1 MIQVLSL
8 KDNSTTNY
16 ESIED
21 ILQDFTELKKEA
33 VMNCL
38 KGQQGSHKGYKFS
51 FLDEVTPEVVVSE
64 AEEIKSLSAQTQTI
78 EKAQEIQTVSQVN
91 PMESN
96 LAECDFALPTRG
108 LFNPDLPKVLPIRTF
123 TSGEE
128 MKLLSSTTNN
138 AIFSILNNIV
148 LIDGFNIKDLVLAD
162 IVALSVKARI
172 HTFGTEYY
180 LDSYCPFCEYEG
192 TIRADLD
199 NLETHFIEDIKLPL
213 KLRLPVSQKE
223 VTLRVLT
230 HGHHLAIEDRL
241 EKLKQNTYGG
251 DIEVLKATITRA
263 KQISSIDGKE
273 VLSPEAEKFVRN
285 AHPQDLAYIDS
296 ALSSIAVGISK
307 VIKVK
312 CPKCG
317 KEIIVPFTMN
327 STFFRPVYSG
337 VQWL

>member
-16 ESIED
+16 ESVED
-21 ILQDFTELKKEA
+21 ILQDYTELKKDA

-38 KGQQGSHKGYKFS
+38 KGQQGSHKGYKFK
-51 FLDEVTPEVVVSE
+51 FVTD
-64 AEEIKSLSAQTQTI
+64 EIKLEKVEPATQMI
-78 EKAQEIQTVSQVN
+78 EEAQESQPIAQVN
-91 PMESN
+91 TMESN
-96 LAECDFALPTRG
+96 LAECDFALPSRG
-108 LFNPDLPKVLPIRTF
+108 VFNPELPKVLPIRTF
-123 TSGEE
+123 TSAEE

-138 AIFSILNNIV
+138 AIFSILNNVV
-148 LIDGFNIKDLVLAD
+148 LVEGFNIKNLILAD

-199 NLETHFIEDIKLPL
+199 KLETNFIGDLKLPL
-213 KLRLPVSQKE
+213 KLRLPISKKE

-230 HGHHLAIEDRL
+230 HGNYLTIEDRL

-251 DIEVLKATITRA
+251 DLEVLKAILTRA
-263 KQISSIDGKE
+263 KQIRAIDGKE